1 MTDRPHLWVTY
12 PYAPGDA
19 EICTCCGEFQTPEN
33 AAGECSDILLDE
45 LAPVPLDMP
54 NYFVGPA
61 GWDWLDSTSDGT
73 DDEMRQG
80 AIIPP

>member
-1 MTDRPHLWVTY
+1 MTDRPHLWVPY

-19 EICTCCGEFQTPEN
+19 EICMLCGEFQTPEN
-33 AAGECSDILLDE
+33 AAGGCPETLMDE

-54 NYFVGPA
+54 GMLPDLDPA
-61 GWDWLDSTSDGT
+61 DGA
-73 DDEMRQG
+73 DNEMRAG